1 MLKNA
6 FGTKLTPYSSFFGT
20 HSASL
25 VPILLISVPIL
36 LILAPFIYSVAILP
50 LSLSLT
56 IDELRKSHEAGKIVS
71 QNAISL
77 IYLVI

>member
-1 MLKNA
+1 M
-6 FGTKLTPYSSFFGT
+6 
-20 HSASL
+20 
-25 VPILLISVPIL
+25 LISVPIL

-56 IDELRKSHEAGKIVS
+56 IDELRMCHEAGKVVS